1 MRQHHHVVT
10 LAPTGGSVLPGEIA
24 ALADA
29 EHAAEAVDREIPLRP
44 IDEREP
50 HPSVLA
56 MPPAWLRFL
65 SPSRAKKA
73 VARFS
78 MSRS

>member
-10 LAPTGGSVLPGEIA
+10 LAPAGGAILPGKIA

-29 EHAAEAVDREIPLRP
+29 EHPTEAVDREILPRP
-44 IDEREP
+44 IDELEP
-50 HPSVLA
+50 HRL
-56 MPPAWLRFL
+56 
-65 SPSRAKKA
+65 PSRAKKA
-73 VARFS
+73 VARFN